1 MQDQTRLS
9 RLSDMLYWTV
19 LVLSAALPMLALFY
33 AAMGVLD
40 PASLLARAPEL
51 GPDTL
56 VTRGQAGLIAAVT
69 LVSVLP
75 MVAALR
81 AMTRLFDQYRTG
93 EVLSQGNA
101 ETILGIG
108 RALILVAVFTILT
121 PTVQTLILSW
131 HADQRTLKL
140 ALDGGTLGFLIAAGL
155 LTVIGWAMREA
166 AQVKAENEGFV

>member
-33 AAMGVLD
+33 AGMGVLD
-40 PASLLARAPEL
+40 PASLLARAPEVA
-51 GPDTL
+51 PDTL
-56 VTRGQAGLIAAVT
+56 VTRGQAGLVAAVT

-75 MVAALR
+75 VVAALR
-81 AMTRLFDQYRTG
+81 AMARLFDRYRTG
-93 EVLSQGNA
+93 EVLSQDNA
-101 ETILGIG
+101 DTILGIG

-131 HADQRTLKL
+131 NAGQRTLKL

-166 AQVKAENEGFV
+166 ALIKAENEGFV